1 MPRSKPGFSLSQL
14 GLEIDGTTG
23 NLKQTTDVQS
33 STPAGSSNESPSVM
47 GEGGTPQGMRLSSTP
62 LTQQQQ
68 QQKQGES
75 SSSSTRIGGGQR
87 HPRGNGKLGM
97 LNAGVGSIGSLGMT
111 KTQTQSPFMQ
121 FSDYV
126 DPTGNL
132 SFEGKAVISAN
143 GVDFSS
149 GKSYKISMA
158 QMQVL
163 GVLGRGQY
171 GVVHKVFHRPTK
183 VTMALKEIRLE
194 LNQRGLQQIIMEL
207 DVLHKARSPYIVDFY
222 GAFFIESCVYYCME
236 YMDFGSLDRL
246 YPAGIPD
253 EVLGKI
259 TLSVVRGLKFLKSE
273 LNIIHRDVK
282 PTNILVNRKGEVKL
296 CDFGVSGELNQSL
309 ANTHVGCQSY
319 MAPERIIGTGTG
331 PEGYSIQ
338 SDVWSL
344 GLTIIETAIGRFPY
358 DNAGF
363 SNVFDQ
369 INAIVNGAAPSLP
382 ADRYSPDACHFVA
395 GCLDKDSANRPSY
408 KQLLDHP
415 WLLHADTAVVDMEDW
430 AQRAHTLYLA
440 RTAPK

>member
-1 MPRSKPGFSLSQL
+1 
-14 GLEIDGTTG
+14 
-23 NLKQTTDVQS
+23 
-33 STPAGSSNESPSVM
+33 
-47 GEGGTPQGMRLSSTP
+47 
-62 LTQQQQ
+62 
-68 QQKQGES
+68 
-75 SSSSTRIGGGQR
+75 
-87 HPRGNGKLGM
+87 
-97 LNAGVGSIGSLGMT
+97 
-111 KTQTQSPFMQ
+111 
-121 FSDYV
+121 
-126 DPTGNL
+126 
-132 SFEGKAVISAN
+132 
-143 GVDFSS
+143 
-149 GKSYKISMA
+149 MA

-171 GVVHKVFHRPTK
+171 GVVHKVFHKPTK

-246 YPAGIPD
+246 YPAGIPE

-309 ANTHVGCQSY
+309 AKTHVGCQSY
-319 MAPERIIGTGTG
+319 MAPERIIGPGAG

-369 INAIVNGAAPSLP
+369 INAIVNGAAPALP
-382 ADRYSPDACHFVA
+382 ADRYSPDACNFVA
-395 GCLDKDSANRPSY
+395 SCLDKDAASRPSY

-430 AQRAHTLYLA
+430 AQRAHALYLA